1 MFNLALG
8 TEKKIINFNDHFET
22 QSSTINEI
30 NKKSKYSKKNF
41 FF

>member
-1 MFNLALG
+1 MK
-8 TEKKIINFNDHFET
+8 KKIIDFKDHFET

-30 NKKSKYSKKNF
+30 NKKSQYSKKKF